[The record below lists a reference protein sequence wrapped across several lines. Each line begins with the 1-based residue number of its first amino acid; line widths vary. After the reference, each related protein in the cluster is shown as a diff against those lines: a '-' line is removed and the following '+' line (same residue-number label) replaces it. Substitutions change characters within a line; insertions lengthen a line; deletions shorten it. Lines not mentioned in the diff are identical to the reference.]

1 MRTGSVI
8 RLLFVGFAGLV
19 GAGGCSDPDRAI
31 LARLDE
37 NDRARFEAGRRAAT
51 PCWTCHDL
59 AGTVKKVGPSL
70 LGLYGR
76 RSGEAPGYVGS
87 AAMRSASIVWDDRML
102 AAFLANPAGF
112 VPGNRMVSPGV
123 SDPGTLSD
131 LLFYLR
137 HVTRPGARDEGKNG
151 SEARISGPAAALSES
166 PQHARPREVAGRA
179 MIAGRTG
186 DR

>member
-1 MRTGSVI
+1 MADLKRFVAA
-8 RLLFVGFAGLV
+8 LLGAAAFVGM
-19 GAGGCSDPDRAI
+19 GCSDPDAAI

-37 NDRARFEAGRRAAT
+37 TEQARFKRGQQVAV

-76 RSGEAPGYVGS
+76 RSGEAPDYES
-87 AAMRSASIVWDDRML
+87 SPALRAASIVWDDRML

-123 SDPGTLSD
+123 RDAGRLED

-137 HVTRPGARDEGKNG
+137 HVTEPGARE
-151 SEARISGPAAALSES
+151 P
-166 PQHARPREVAGRA
+166 
-179 MIAGRTG
+179 
-186 DR
+186 

>member
-1 MRTGSVI
+1 
-8 RLLFVGFAGLV
+8 LLALL
-19 GAGGCSDPDRAI
+19 GAAGCSDPDREI
-31 LARLDE
+31 LARFDAAG
-37 NDRARFEAGRRAAT
+37 RARFEAGRRVAT

-76 RSGEAPGYVGS
+76 RSGEAPGHVGS
-87 AAMRSASIVWDDRML
+87 DAMRAASIVWDDRML
-102 AAFLANPAGF
+102 AAFLSDPAGF

-123 SDPGTLSD
+123 RDPAALAD

-137 HVTRPGARDEGKNG
+137 HVTRPGAREG
-151 SEARISGPAAALSES
+151 EAARPGARSSGLAAAAS
-166 PQHARPREVAGRA
+166 PRPTQPGPSAASASPATA
-179 MIAGRTG
+179 MRIG